1 MGMASRWL
9 ARVAGAAVSVML
21 LVTSAQADTTE
32 EVTEFMKDYLHTFDT
47 GHADEIKAFYD
58 APLFMMGPN
67 GDLRTYE
74 GDKMR
79 RTVKRWRFYLRHYGF
94 ERSEW
99 HVLNVNALAEGS
111 AVVSTVVDRYNPK
124 GERFHRSG
132 ATYTLRK
139 QDGTWK
145 IFLIQIHEPEMVI
158 AAR

>member
-1 MGMASRWL
+1 MGSRIL
-9 ARVAGAAVSVML
+9 ARVAAAALSLMVL
-21 LVTSAQADTTE
+21 TASAHADTAE
-32 EVTEFMKDYLHTFDT
+32 EVTEFMNSYLQTFDT
-47 GHADEIKAFYD
+47 GHANEIKAFYD

-67 GDLRTYE
+67 GDLRSYE

-79 RTVKRWRFYLRHYGF
+79 RTVKRWRFYLKHYGF

-111 AVVSTVVDRYNPK
+111 AVVSTVVDRFNPE

-139 QDGTWK
+139 QEGTWK

-158 AAR
+158 ASQ

>member
-1 MGMASRWL
+1 MVL
-9 ARVAGAAVSVML
+9 AA
-21 LVTSAQADTTE
+21 SAQADTAD
-32 EVTEFMKDYLHTFDT
+32 EVTAFMEDYLHTFDT
-47 GHADEIKAFYD
+47 GHANEIKAFYD
-58 APLFMMGPN
+58 APLFMMGPT
-67 GDLRTYE
+67 GDLRSYE

-79 RTVKRWRFYLRHYGF
+79 RTVKRWRFYLKHYGF

-99 HVLNVNALAEGS
+99 NVLNVNALAEGS

-139 QDGTWK
+139 QDGDWK

-158 AAR
+158 AAQ

>member
-1 MGMASRWL
+1 L
-9 ARVAGAAVSVML
+9 ARVAAAALSLMVL
-21 LVTSAQADTTE
+21 TASAHADTAE
-32 EVTEFMKDYLHTFDT
+32 EVTEFMNSYLQTFDT
-47 GHADEIKAFYD
+47 GHANEIKAFYD

-67 GDLRTYE
+67 GDLRSYE

-79 RTVKRWRFYLRHYGF
+79 RTVKRWRFYLKHYGF

-111 AVVSTVVDRYNPK
+111 AVVSTVVDRFNPE

-139 QDGTWK
+139 QEGTWK

-158 AAR
+158 ASQ

>member
-1 MGMASRWL
+1 MVSRIL
-9 ARVAGAAVSVML
+9 ACVAGVALSLMVLTA
-21 LVTSAQADTTE
+21 SARADTAE
-32 EVTEFMKDYLHTFDT
+32 EVTEFMNSYLLTFDT
-47 GHADEIKAFYD
+47 GHANEIKVFYD

-67 GDLRTYE
+67 GDLRSYE

-79 RTVKRWRFYLRHYGF
+79 RTVKRWRFYLKHYGF

-111 AVVSTVVDRYNPK
+111 AVVSTVVDRFNPE
-124 GERFHRSG
+124 GERFHRGG

-145 IFLIQIHEPEMVI
+145 IFLIQIHEPDMVI
-158 AAR
+158 AAE

>member
-1 MGMASRWL
+1 MGSRIL
-9 ARVAGAAVSVML
+9 ARVAAAALSLMVL
-21 LVTSAQADTTE
+21 TASAHADTAE
-32 EVTEFMKDYLHTFDT
+32 EVTEFMNSYLQTFDT
-47 GHADEIKAFYD
+47 GHANEIKAFYD

-67 GDLRTYE
+67 GDLSSYE

-79 RTVKRWRFYLRHYGF
+79 RTVKRWRFYLKHYGF

-111 AVVSTVVDRYNPK
+111 AVVSTVVDRFNPE
-124 GERFHRSG
+124 GERFNRSG

-139 QDGTWK
+139 QEGTWK

-158 AAR
+158 ASQ

>member
-1 MGMASRWL
+1 MGSRIL
-9 ARVAGAAVSVML
+9 ARVAAAALSLMVL
-21 LVTSAQADTTE
+21 TASAHADTAE
-32 EVTEFMKDYLHTFDT
+32 EVTEFMNSYLQTFDT
-47 GHADEIKAFYD
+47 GHANEIKAFYD

-67 GDLRTYE
+67 GDLRSYE

-79 RTVKRWRFYLRHYGF
+79 RTVKRWRFYLKHYGF

-111 AVVSTVVDRYNPK
+111 AVVSTVVDRFNPE

-139 QDGTWK
+139 QEGTWK
-145 IFLIQIHEPEMVI
+145 IFLIQIHEPEMGI
-158 AAR
+158 ASQ

>member
-1 MGMASRWL
+1 MGSRIL
-9 ARVAGAAVSVML
+9 ARVAAAALSLMVL
-21 LVTSAQADTTE
+21 TASAHADTAE
-32 EVTEFMKDYLHTFDT
+32 EVTEFMNSYLQTFDT
-47 GHADEIKAFYD
+47 GHANEHKAFYD

-67 GDLRTYE
+67 GDLRSYE

-79 RTVKRWRFYLRHYGF
+79 RTVKRWRFYLKHYGF

-111 AVVSTVVDRYNPK
+111 AVVSTVVDRFNPE

-139 QDGTWK
+139 QEGTWK

-158 AAR
+158 ASQ